1 MTDGTPDSGFCYV
14 YGIVAAD
21 AEPPA
26 EVTGIGEQPVGLVRH
41 GRVGGVV
48 SDLDSAGAVG
58 KKSQLLAHSR
68 VLDAVAAET
77 AVIPLRFGTVLQSR
91 SALVEDILAPD
102 EQRWA
107 ELLEGLTGR
116 SQFVVQAR
124 YDVDQVLAE
133 VVAENP
139 RIADLRSRTRGRP
152 ETETYHARVQLGEL
166 VAAALEAKRETDA
179 PRLLATLLP
188 HGVDRTV
195 RHGRGGIDHLLDV
208 AFLVDD
214 EQRGA
219 FEGAAEELARSLA
232 GRARVKLVGPTAPY
246 DFVAAEG

>member
-1 MTDGTPDSGFCYV
+1 MTDGTPDSGLCYV
-14 YGIVAAD
+14 YGIVSAEL
-21 AEPPA
+21 EPPA
-26 EVTGIGEQPVGLVRH
+26 EVTGIGEQPVDLVSH
-41 GRVGGVV
+41 GRVGAVV
-48 SDLDSAGAVG
+48 SDLDGTGTVG
-58 KKSQLLAHSR
+58 KKSQLLAHGR
-68 VLDAVAAET
+68 VLDAVAAES

-91 SALVEDILAPD
+91 DALVANLLAPD
-102 EQRWA
+102 EERWFG
-107 ELLEGLTGR
+107 LLEGLTGR

-152 ETETYHARVQLGEL
+152 ETETYNARVRLGEL

-179 PRLLATLLP
+179 PRLLETLLP

-214 EQRGA
+214 QRRGA
-219 FEGAAEELARSLA
+219 FEEAAEKVARSLA